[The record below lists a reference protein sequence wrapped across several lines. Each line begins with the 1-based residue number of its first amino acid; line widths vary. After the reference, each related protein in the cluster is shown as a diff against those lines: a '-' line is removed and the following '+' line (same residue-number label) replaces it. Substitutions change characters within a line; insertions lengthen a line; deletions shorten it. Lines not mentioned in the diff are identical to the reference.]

1 MLDRALGQRPGATVG
16 VARDMHRCQSV
27 RKCRKR
33 KPSKVL
39 AFSGASQ
46 EVPMFWVFV
55 TLLWAAMLLSP
66 FVLLYLFLP
75 SGRACPRCAAETVP
89 IRSRLLLP
97 ARRLACLRWCMG
109 CGWEGLARTA
119 VLRRPVAPE
128 DVGGCGVVRTAINR
142 CKKLFPH
149 AN

>member
-1 MLDRALGQRPGATVG
+1 
-16 VARDMHRCQSV
+16 
-27 RKCRKR
+27 
-33 KPSKVL
+33 
-39 AFSGASQ
+39 
-46 EVPMFWVFV
+46 MFWLLV
-55 TLLWAAMLLSP
+55 TVLWAAMLLSP

-119 VLRRPVAPE
+119 VLRRPAPKFE
-128 DVGGCGVVRTAINR
+128 AVPDEVEEADDDAPWRPR
-142 CKKLFPH
+142 
-149 AN
+149 